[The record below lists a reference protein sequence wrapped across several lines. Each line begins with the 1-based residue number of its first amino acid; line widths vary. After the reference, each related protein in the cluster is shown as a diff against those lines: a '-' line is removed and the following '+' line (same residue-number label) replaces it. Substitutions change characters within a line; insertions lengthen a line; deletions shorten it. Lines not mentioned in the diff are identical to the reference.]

1 VTFVEIFGKL
11 DPTLGDILAEAL
23 ERAEIP
29 ADATKLEVFLAA
41 HQVVDDILE
50 RLEEYPPS
58 QNDCWL
64 LRQVPQAIVDQVS

>member
-50 RLEEYPPS
+50 
-58 QNDCWL
+58 
-64 LRQVPQAIVDQVS
+64 